1 MELKTYQAQSMAEAL
16 EKVKRELGPDAVILN
31 TRTLRRGGVLG
42 VGAKNIIEITASRD
56 RSALPA
62 IERRAM
68 AYRTAGAGGRTPPA
82 VEPFRP
88 AANRPTVNRQA
99 PDVPRPQAVVQKDVR
114 PQTGSGDRA
123 GTEFSAF
130 TSGLRDEMREIR
142 GMVSELLSRPPTT
155 IEAAPAVPAE
165 FQDYYTRLLQ
175 NAVAEELAREVI
187 AKAQERL
194 NDCRARILSGVA
206 GRLDQ
211 AQTEEKVAAKLSELI
226 PAVLSECIERMLP
239 AAEPVAV
246 EADETPKVVALVGP
260 TGVGKTTTIAKLAAQ
275 FRLREHKSVGLITID
290 TYRIAAVDQLKAYAD
305 IMSLPLEVVFT
316 PEELAAAILKL
327 SHCDVILIDTSGRS
341 HRDMQRLGELRAY
354 LDAARKA
361 AESPR
366 MSGDQAAR
374 LKPATGRAAK
384 RESTS
389 GAGTAGKRLEVHL
402 LLSCTCHQDQL
413 LQVAERFA
421 ALDVDRVVFTKVDEA
436 VGSGVILNVASRLKW
451 RMSYLTTG
459 QEVPDDIEVGHR
471 RRIAEMLLR
480 GESVGP
486 AESCPRSP
494 AACIPSVNQLA

>member
-16 EKVKRELGPDAVILN
+16 EKVKRDLGPDAVILN

-42 VGAKNIIEITASRD
+42 VGARSIIEITASRD
-56 RSALPA
+56 RNALPA
-62 IERRAM
+62 VERRAM
-68 AYRTAGAGGRTPPA
+68 AYRIAGAAGRTPPA
-82 VEPFRP
+82 IEPFRP
-88 AANRPTVNRQA
+88 APSSIA
-99 PDVPRPQAVVQKDVR
+99 PPAAPSQVVSQKEVR
-114 PQTGSGDRA
+114 SGAAFVDRGPA
-123 GTEFSAF
+123 EFSSFA
-130 TSGLRDEMREIR
+130 SGLRDEMREIR
-142 GMVSELLSRPPTT
+142 GMVSELLHRPGTAP
-155 IEAAPAVPAE
+155 APPLPAVPAE

-187 AKAQERL
+187 AKARERL
-194 NDCRARILSGVA
+194 EACRERILSGVA
-206 GRLDQ
+206 GKLDRAQ
-211 AQTEEKVAAKLSELI
+211 AHEKIATKLNELI

-239 AAEPVAV
+239 LAEPVTL
-246 EADETPKVVALVGP
+246 DGRDSPKVVALVGP

-275 FRLREHKSVGLITID
+275 FRLREHMTVGLITID

-316 PEELAAAILKL
+316 PEELSAAIGKL
-327 SHCDVILIDTSGRS
+327 GHCDVILIDTSGRS

-361 AESPR
+361 VESFCP
-366 MSGDQAAR
+366 STGQAAR
-374 LKPATGRAAK
+374 LEPAGGDAPERGAA
-384 RESTS
+384 RPS
-389 GAGTAGKRLEVHL
+389 GSVDKRLEVHL

-436 VGSGVILNVASRLKW
+436 VGLGVILNVASRLKW

-480 GESVGP
+480 
-486 AESCPRSP
+486 AESGDGG
-494 AACIPSVNQLA
+494 SVAPVVRITSVDQLA

>member
-42 VGAKNIIEITASRD
+42 VGARNIIEITASRD
-56 RSALPA
+56 RNALPA
-62 IERRAM
+62 VERRAM
-68 AYRTAGAGGRTPPA
+68 AYRAAGTVGRTPA
-82 VEPFRP
+82 AAEPFRP
-88 AANRPTVNRQA
+88 APTRTPPRA
-99 PDVPRPQAVVQKDVR
+99 PLTQVFENTDLMA
-114 PQTGSGDRA
+114 GAGASGRDA
-123 GTEFSAF
+123 GELSNVAT
-130 TSGLRDEMREIR
+130 GLRDEMREIR
-142 GMVSELLSRPPTT
+142 GMVSELLSRPAVVS
-155 IEAAPAVPAE
+155 EAAPSIPAE

-187 AKAQERL
+187 AKARERL
-194 NDCRARILSGVA
+194 DDCRSRILSGVA
-206 GRLDQ
+206 GKLDQ
-211 AQTEEKVAAKLSELI
+211 AQAQEKIAAKLGELI
-226 PAVLSECIERMLP
+226 PAVLSECVERMLP
-239 AAEPVAV
+239 LAEPVAIDA
-246 EADETPKVVALVGP
+246 EDSPKVVALVGP

-275 FRLREHKSVGLITID
+275 FRLREHKTVGLITID

-316 PEELAAAILKL
+316 PEELSAAIVKL

-354 LDAARKA
+354 LDAARKVV
-361 AESPR
+361 EPPR
-366 MSGDQAAR
+366 PTGDQAAR
-374 LKPATGRAAK
+374 LKPATGEAAK
-384 RESTS
+384 R
-389 GAGTAGKRLEVHL
+389 GAGGSAAAVAKRLEVHL
-402 LLSCTCHQDQL
+402 LLSCTCHEDQL

-421 ALDVDRVVFTKVDEA
+421 SLDVDRVVFTKVDEA

-480 GESVGP
+480 
-486 AESCPRSP
+486 AESAGAAEGCSPLP
-494 AACIPSVNQLA
+494 AARISSVDQLA